1 MSYVSYTH
9 HITSLLGSLSMMRH
23 PESAE
28 VSATA
33 RPSAG
38 YQELTVEETLRLL
51 ESTTGGLQEA
61 DAESRTHKF
70 GHNEIAEEKQSA
82 VKRFLSHYWGPMP
95 WLLEFTILL
104 SLLLGHLLNAVI
116 VFILLTI
123 NVSVGFVNS
132 SRSQKALKLLRK
144 RVATRTNVLRDGE
157 WKTTESRN
165 VVPGDVIQIGLGE
178 IVSAD
183 SKLIGG
189 EVFVDESALTGESL
203 SVPLHEADIVYSGA
217 TVVEGEARCVV
228 VNTGESTAFGNT
240 GRLVRMAHPASHQM
254 TMVLG
259 VTRFLLRFSLM
270 ALILTSIYAFVVS
283 AEVSLIL
290 TLVVMFLMGSIP
302 VALPAVLAVVE
313 SVGSLELAHKG
324 ALVTRLDSVEDAASI
339 DVVCI
344 DKTGTIT
351 QNWLSIVE
359 VAAFAGHSKGDVSL
373 AAALASKVGSKDPI
387 DELII
392 GLATSRGLRLD
403 SYEQVSF
410 TPFAPTLKRSEA
422 IIKDGNKEFRVV
434 KGAPHV
440 VMSLCSSD
448 QDTTAQFNSKL
459 EEFSQRGHRS
469 LAVAE
474 SDPDNPEKLNLIGLL
489 AMANPIRPDSKDMI
503 EQLRRIGVRPI
514 MLTGDSLSIARE
526 IGRQASVGERIVRL
540 SDVKD
545 ALDSHELHIL
555 DYDGFAEIF
564 PEDKYKIVSLLQSY
578 GHFVGMTGDGV
589 NDAPALKQA
598 EMGIAVKSATD
609 VAKASASIVLTEDGV
624 GVITEA
630 IMTSRRIYQRML
642 SWVINKVAKT
652 VQIVGI
658 LTLGFVWL
666 QDLAITLTGMVLIV
680 LSNDFPTMSLATDN
694 VKGTPNPDAWN
705 MKNIALL
712 GLTVGLLL
720 IAQGILTILVG
731 LDVFSMNTETLSG
744 FLTLTLIFTSQF
756 RILIVR
762 ERRRFWSSR
771 PGNGLVT
778 AVIGTSVV
786 FSVVGV
792 LGIIIPAITYA
803 QLLFALLISGLFT
816 LILVDPVKYWVSKK
830 LGF

>member
-1 MSYVSYTH
+1 MPYVSYTH
-9 HITSLLGSLSMMRH
+9 HIISHLGPLSMIER
-23 PESAE
+23 PEPAE
-28 VSATA
+28 VSATT
-33 RPSAG
+33 RQSAE
-38 YQELTVEETLRLL
+38 YQELTIEETFRLL
-51 ESTTGGLQEA
+51 HATAGGLREA
-61 DAESRTHKF
+61 EAESRIHEF
-70 GHNEIAEEKQSA
+70 GRNEISEEKQSA
-82 VKRFLSHYWGPMP
+82 VKQFLSHYWGPMP

-104 SLLLGHLLNAVI
+104 SVLIGHLLNAMI
-116 VFILLTI
+116 VFVLLTI
-123 NVSVGFVNS
+123 NVFVGYYNS
-132 SRSQKALKLLRK
+132 SRSQKALELLRK
-144 RVATRTNVLRDGE
+144 RVAAKTNVLRNGE
-157 WKTTESRN
+157 WKTTESRDI
-165 VVPGDVIQIGLGE
+165 VPGDVTQIGLGE
-178 IVSAD
+178 IVPAD

-189 EVFVDESALTGESL
+189 EIFVDESALTGESL
-203 SVPLHEADIVYSGA
+203 PVPLHESDIVYSGA
-217 TVVEGEARCVV
+217 TVVEGEARCVI

-254 TMVLG
+254 TIVLG
-259 VTRFLLRFSLM
+259 VTRYLLRLSLM
-270 ALILTSIYAFVVS
+270 ALILTSVYAFVVR
-283 AEVSLIL
+283 ADLSLIV
-290 TLVVMFLMGSIP
+290 TLVVIFLMGSIP

-313 SVGSLELAHKG
+313 SFGSLELAHKG

-351 QNWLSIVE
+351 QSWLSIVE
-359 VAAFAGHSKGDVSL
+359 VVAFPGHSEREVIL

-392 GLATSRGLRLD
+392 RLARSKGLSLG

-410 TPFAPTLKRSEA
+410 TPFAPSLKRSEA
-422 IIKDGNKEFRVV
+422 IFKDGDKHLHVA

-440 VMSLCSSD
+440 LMSLCSPD
-448 QDTTAQFNSKL
+448 AETIALFNSKL

-469 LAVAE
+469 LAVAQ
-474 SDPDNPEKLNLIGLL
+474 SDPDDPEKLILIGLL
-489 AMANPIRPDSKDMI
+489 AMANPVRPDSKDMI
-503 EQLRRIGVRPI
+503 EQLRKIGVRPI

-526 IGRQASVGERIVRL
+526 IGRQASIGEHIVRV

-545 ALDSHELHIL
+545 ALDSHKLQIL
-555 DYDGFAEIF
+555 GYDGFAEIF
-564 PEDKYKIVSLLQSY
+564 PEDKYKMVCLLQSH

-658 LTLGFVWL
+658 LVLGFVWL

-705 MKNIALL
+705 MKNIGLL
-712 GLTVGLLL
+712 GMTVGLLL
-720 IAQGILTILVG
+720 IAQGMLTILAG
-731 LDVFSMNTETLSG
+731 LDLFSMNTETLAG

-756 RILIVR
+756 RILVVR
-762 ERRRFWSSR
+762 ERNHFWSSR
-771 PGNGLVT
+771 PGNGLLA

-786 FSVVGV
+786 FSVVGL
-792 LGIIIPAITYA
+792 LGIIIPALTYA
-803 QLLFALLISGLFT
+803 QILFALFISGLFT
-816 LILVDPVKYWVSKK
+816 LILVDPVKYWMSKR